1 MKLQN
6 LRRKFNKGLFIMFEN
21 SWWLHLRISRLD
33 VEMPREAGRDEPRE
47 LIKENV

>member
-1 MKLQN
+1 MNLQN

-21 SWWLHLRISRLD
+21 SWWLHLRISGLD
-33 VEMPREAGRDEPRE
+33 VEMLRGAGRDEPLE

>member
-1 MKLQN
+1 
-6 LRRKFNKGLFIMFEN
+6 MFEN
-21 SWWLHLRISRLD
+21 SWWLHLRISELD

>member
-1 MKLQN
+1 
-6 LRRKFNKGLFIMFEN
+6 MFEN
-21 SWWLHLRISRLD
+21 SWWLHLRICGLD